1 MSQPQTTFPQS
12 LPAPTAVADIM
23 QPPLTTVER
32 YDHVAAA
39 AYLMRHAGATSLMVL
54 DASTDRLIGIVTEAD
69 VAHAVAD
76 GKDVNEIRIH
86 DVMATRPTVIT
97 PATSIRD
104 AAKIMTSR
112 GPQIRRS
119 PHSCSSAARPSP
131 TTCGRFSSS
140 SASPRVTS
148 LHDSCLAEAVARPTI
163 QLAIH

>member
-12 LPAPTAVADIM
+12 LPALTAVADIM

-39 AYLMRHAGATSLMVL
+39 AYLMRHVGATALMVL

-86 DVMATRPTVIT
+86 DVMTTRPTVIT

-104 AAKIMTSR
+104 AAEIMTSSHFQHLPVMDGTGLR
-112 GPQIRRS
+112 GVVEISDVCR
-119 PHSCSSAARPSP
+119 A
-131 TTCGRFSSS
+131 
-140 SASPRVTS
+140 
-148 LHDSCLAEAVARPTI
+148 LLADG
-163 QLAIH
+163 